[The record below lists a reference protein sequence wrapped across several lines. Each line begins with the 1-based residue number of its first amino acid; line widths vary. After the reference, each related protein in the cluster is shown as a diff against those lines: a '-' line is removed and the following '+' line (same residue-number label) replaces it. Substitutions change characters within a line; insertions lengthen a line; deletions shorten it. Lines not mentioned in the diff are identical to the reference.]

1 MSSALTKKVPDSRP
15 QGARAGSARVVAVS
29 ATADERPRNPHRL
42 RLNSTYVIALES
54 AGLVPLI
61 VPPLMNSAA
70 ARAILARVD
79 GLVLTG
85 GEDVDS
91 TLYGQ
96 ERHSK
101 GGIPNR
107 NRDTTEIALVLAAKE
122 LCKPV
127 LAICRG
133 PQLLNV
139 ALGGTLFQ
147 DIGSQVDR
155 AAEHNASDDR
165 SARVHD
171 VEIEPGS
178 RLAGAMGATRLRVN
192 SLHHQSV
199 REVAPGLRITARAPD
214 GIVEGIESDSP
225 DWWVVAVQWHPEEMN
240 DSPEPWD
247 RGLFS
252 TFAKILV
259 PA

>member
-1 MSSALTKKVPDSRP
+1 MSSALTQKVPDLQP
-15 QGARAGSARVVAVS
+15 QGARAGLARVVAVS
-29 ATADERPRNPHRL
+29 ATADMKPGNPHRL
-42 RLNSTYVIALES
+42 RLNSTYIIALES
-54 AGLVPLI
+54 AGLIPLV
-61 VPPLMNSAA
+61 VPPLSNSAA
-70 ARAILARVD
+70 ARAILATVG

-96 ERHSK
+96 ERHAK
-101 GGIPNR
+101 GGMPNR
-107 NRDTTEIALVLAAKE
+107 SRDTTEIALVLAARE
-122 LCKPV
+122 LGKPV

-133 PQLLNV
+133 PQLMNV

-147 DIGSQVDR
+147 DIGSQVSG
-155 AAEHNASDDR
+155 ALEHNASGDR
-165 SARVHD
+165 AARVHD
-171 VEIEPGS
+171 VDVDSGS
-178 RLAGAMGATRLRVN
+178 RIAGAMGGTRLRVN

-199 REVAPGLRITARAPD
+199 DEIATGLRITARAPD
-214 GIVEGIESDSP
+214 GIVEGIESESP
-225 DWWVVAVQWHPEEMN
+225 EWWAVAVQWHPEEMN

-252 TFAKILV
+252 TFAKILA